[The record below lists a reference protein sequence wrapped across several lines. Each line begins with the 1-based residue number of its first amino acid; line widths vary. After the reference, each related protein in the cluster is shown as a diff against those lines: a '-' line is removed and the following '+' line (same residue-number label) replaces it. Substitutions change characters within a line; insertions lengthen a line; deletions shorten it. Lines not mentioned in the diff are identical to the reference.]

1 MAQTLYHYAGCSTC
15 RKARKWLSQQGQS
28 PVLIPLAA
36 EPPSPERLRALWQ
49 ASGLPLKKFFNT
61 SGQSYRGGDFKNR
74 LPKMSDDEQLEALA
88 ALDAVPEPEPGGE
101 SDPALA
107 ALARLEVGA
116 ASDPQLSALDGLRV
130 EAEGDALAQLIIA
143 IDV

>member
-88 ALDAVPEPEPGGE
+88 ADGMLIKRPILDLG
-101 SDPALA
+101 
-107 ALARLEVGA
+107 ARVLVGF
-116 ASDPQLSALDGLRV
+116 R
-130 EAEGDALAQLIIA
+130 EAEWAEALG
-143 IDV
+143 V